1 MDAEIG
7 ILSVILA
14 IAGLIIAWSTYQ
26 KTFKKKNKEA
36 IEHLSTQFRMTQTL
50 NLKLRENIQHLML
63 GDNYESGSLWN
74 MKYSECLNYLEFSY
88 NKYLSEGLL
97 TDILNNNLTEYNIK
111 SMSDSL
117 EVQFN
122 ALLRLNTEVELKL
135 YPSTPHAAYP
145 FK

>member
-7 ILSVILA
+7 ILSIILT

-26 KTFKKKNKEA
+26 KTFKKKDKEA

-63 GDNYESGSLWN
+63 CDNYESGSLWG

-88 NKYLSEGLL
+88 NKYLSEELL
-97 TDILNNNLTEYNIK
+97 KDILNNNLTEYNIK
-111 SMSDSL
+111 SMTDSL

-135 YPSTPHAAYP
+135 HPSTSNTAYP
-145 FK
+145 IK

>member
-7 ILSVILA
+7 ILSIILA
-14 IAGLIIAWSTYQ
+14 IVGLIIAWSTYQ

-36 IEHLSTQFRMTQTL
+36 IEHLSTQFRMTQAL

-63 GDNYESGSLWN
+63 GDNYESGSLWG

-88 NKYLSEGLL
+88 DKYLSEELL
-97 TDILNNNLTEYNIK
+97 RDILNNNLTEYNIK
-111 SMSDSL
+111 SMTDSL

-135 YPSTPHAAYP
+135 YPSTPNNAYP
-145 FK
+145 LK